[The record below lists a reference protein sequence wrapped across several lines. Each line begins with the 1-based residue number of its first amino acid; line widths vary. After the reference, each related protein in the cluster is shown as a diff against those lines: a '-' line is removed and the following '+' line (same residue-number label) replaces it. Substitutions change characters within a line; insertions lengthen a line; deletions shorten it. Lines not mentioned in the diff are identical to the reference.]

1 MNGNKYEN
9 LETLEMGLPIWN
21 SFFTVSPLVLI
32 GTRDASQEY
41 NLAPK
46 HMAFPLGWDNY
57 FAFVCTPSHTTYHN
71 IVREGTFTVTYPRPT
86 QVIFTSLSAAP
97 RDDDNFKP
105 SLVALPTFPA
115 KSIDGLFVQD
125 GYVFLEC
132 QLNRIIDDFGSNSLI
147 VGEIIAAHVHQEALR
162 ASDRDDGQLIFDA
175 PLLAYLEP
183 GRFAR
188 IEQTFTFPFPTGF
201 KR

>member
-71 IVREGTFTVTYPRPT
+71 IVREGMFTVTYPKPT

>member
-1 MNGNKYEN
+1 MDGNKYEY
-9 LETLEMGLPIWN
+9 LVTLEVELPIWN
-21 SFFTVSPLVLI
+21 RFFTVSPLVLI

-71 IVREGTFTVTYPRPT
+71 IVREGMFTVTYPKPT

-105 SLVALPTFPA
+105 FLVALPTFPA

>member
-105 SLVALPTFPA
+105 FLVALPTFPA

>member
-1 MNGNKYEN
+1 MDGNKYEY
-9 LETLEMGLPIWN
+9 LVTLEVELPIWN
-21 SFFTVSPLVLI
+21 RFFTVSPLVLI

-86 QVIFTSLSAAP
+86 QIIFTSLSAAP

-105 SLVALPTFPA
+105 FLVALPTFPA

>member
-1 MNGNKYEN
+1 MNGNEYGN
-9 LETLEMGLPIWN
+9 LVILEKGVPIWN
-21 SFFTVSPLVLI
+21 NFFTVSPLVLI
-32 GTRDASQEY
+32 GTRDTSQEY

-57 FAFVCTPSHTTYHN
+57 FAFVCTPSHTTYQN
-71 IVREGTFTVTYPRPT
+71 IKRDGEFTVTYPRPT
-86 QVIFTSLSAAP
+86 QIIFTSLSATP

-105 SLVALPTFPA
+105 SLLALPTFPA
-115 KSIDGLFVQD
+115 GRIDGPFVQD

-132 QLNRIIDDFGSNSLI
+132 QLDRIIDGFGRNSLI
-147 VGEIIAAHVHQEALR
+147 IGEIIAAHVHKEALR
-162 ASDRDDGQLIFDA
+162 VSDQDDGELIFNA

-188 IEQTFTFPFPTGF
+188 IEQTFTFPFPSGF

>member
-9 LETLEMGLPIWN
+9 LVTLELELPIWN
-21 SFFTVSPLVLI
+21 RFFTVSPLVLI

-86 QVIFTSLSAAP
+86 QIIFTSLSAAP

-105 SLVALPTFPA
+105 SLVALPIFPA

-162 ASDRDDGQLIFDA
+162 ASERDDGQLIFDA

>member
-1 MNGNKYEN
+1 
-9 LETLEMGLPIWN
+9 
-21 SFFTVSPLVLI
+21 
-32 GTRDASQEY
+32 
-41 NLAPK
+41 
-46 HMAFPLGWDNY
+46 
-57 FAFVCTPSHTTYHN
+57 
-71 IVREGTFTVTYPRPT
+71 
-86 QVIFTSLSAAP
+86 
-97 RDDDNFKP
+97 
-105 SLVALPTFPA
+105 VALPIFPA

-162 ASDRDDGQLIFDA
+162 ASERDDGQLIFDA

>member
-1 MNGNKYEN
+1 MDGNKYEY
-9 LETLEMGLPIWN
+9 LVTLEVELPIWN
-21 SFFTVSPLVLI
+21 RFFTVSPLVLI

-105 SLVALPTFPA
+105 FLVALPTFPA

>member
-9 LETLEMGLPIWN
+9 LVTLEMGLPIWN

-32 GTRDASQEY
+32 GTRDASREY

-105 SLVALPTFPA
+105 SLVALPIFPA

-162 ASDRDDGQLIFDA
+162 ASERDDGQLIFDA